1 MAKRMLI
8 DATHQE
14 ETRVIV
20 LNENRLE
27 EFDFESANKK
37 QIKGNIYLARVMRVE
52 PSLQACFVEYGG
64 NRHGFLSFSE
74 IHPDYYRIPQSDR
87 EQLLSMAQAEE
98 QSQEDESLN
107 DEETPE
113 TEPTEQVEPPEL
125 ATLSDNSAALDGKG
139 AQRNPL
145 HADDA
150 PSLLN
155 FASPGP
161 RQISDDS
168 HKTRAQSDY
177 VRLDDDDDADGVAH
191 IRAPSDQSSESTDTP
206 FENVATVS
214 AEPVLV
220 GGDTADSEVEQA
232 ATALKPRP
240 RFLRHYKI
248 QDVIVRRQ
256 VLLIQV
262 VKEERGSKG
271 AALTTYL
278 SLAGRYCVLMPNA
291 PRGGGVS
298 RKITSM
304 ADRKRLKAMVDELN
318 LPDAMGV
325 IVRTA
330 GMERPKPE
338 IRRDLDYLLRLW
350 NTIRDTTL
358 QSNAPCLIHEE
369 GDLIKRSIRDLY
381 SRDIDEIL
389 VAGEDGYRTAKSFM
403 QLILPNHSK
412 RVQPYRDD
420 TIPIM
425 QRYQVEVQLDAIH
438 SPIVQ
443 LKSGGYIVIN
453 PTEALVAIDV
463 NSGRA
468 TREKGI
474 EETAIKTN
482 IEAVDEVARQIRLR
496 DLSGLIVID
505 FIDME
510 ETRNIHAVER
520 RIREAMKNDR
530 ARIQIGSI
538 SMFGLLE
545 LSRQRLRSSL
555 LESSSEPCPHCQGT
569 GRLRSIESTAL
580 HVLRGL
586 EEEGMAHQAS
596 ALALYLPTDIA
607 FFILNHK
614 RQALT
619 LIEQRYGFTVELIR
633 DDSLYPPAYRLE
645 RRELLPKATH
655 RTASRFGEVDARA
668 GANLAV
674 SPDESD
680 ADLES
685 DAPDASSLG
694 DSEMSEPS
702 RSHTHRAERGSPS
715 RDENASGDGNA
726 HRRQRP
732 RQRRGGQA
740 GRHPS
745 SAPAITDPTYVER
758 AASHSSENRPSASQ
772 LSGLARH
779 ENIAAG
785 GTTEPGLAEGGDQAA
800 TSQDQAERRRRG
812 RRGGR
817 RRGRREFAGA
827 APDHHPNAAAANVTP
842 HASGERGGQGEYRD
856 HPSSAANAT
865 SHSKSSEGSRNFD
878 ASSGGDSNKVNGGGG
893 ETAPKPTIKRRL
905 FGLLGR

>member
-87 EQLLSMAQAEE
+87 EQLLSMVRAEE
-98 QSQEDESLN
+98 QGQDDDTLEDESPEPDQTAHHEHNEATNSHESMTEASAIN
-107 DEETPE
+107 DTAEHSES
-113 TEPTEQVEPPEL
+113 PPDFNQE
-125 ATLSDNSAALDGKG
+125 SG
-139 AQRNPL
+139 QP
-145 HADDA
+145 HH
-150 PSLLN
+150 P
-155 FASPGP
+155 
-161 RQISDDS
+161 
-168 HKTRAQSDY
+168 RAQSEF
-177 VRLDDDDDADGVAH
+177 VGLNDADDVVAASVS
-191 IRAPSDQSSESTDTP
+191 IVPPVEISENSDETDLS
-206 FENVATVS
+206 AS
-214 AEPVLV
+214 AEPVQV
-220 GGDTADSEVEQA
+220 GGDTADADVEQA

-240 RFLRHYKI
+240 RSLRHYKI

-304 ADRKRLKAMVDELN
+304 ADRKRLKAMVDEFN
-318 LPDAMGV
+318 LPDSMGV

-330 GMERPKPE
+330 GMERPKQE

-358 QSNAPCLIHEE
+358 QSMSPCLIHEE

-389 VAGEDGYRTAKSFM
+389 VAGEDGYKTAKSFM

-420 TIPIM
+420 TVPIM

-438 SPIVQ
+438 SPVVQ

-596 ALALYLPTDIA
+596 SLALYLPTDIA
-607 FFILNHK
+607 FYILNHK
-614 RQALT
+614 RQALIQ
-619 LIEQRYGFTVELIR
+619 IEQRYGFTVELIR
-633 DDSLYPPAYRLE
+633 DDSLYPPNYRLE
-645 RRELLPKATH
+645 RRELLPKTTH
-655 RTASRFGEVDARA
+655 RTASRFGEIDAHSA
-668 GANLAV
+668 ASLAL
-674 SPDESD
+674 SDDESEFD
-680 ADLES
+680 EDTGQIGNSES
-685 DAPDASSLG
+685 S
-694 DSEMSEPS
+694 DSAMAENTHQQAQ
-702 RSHTHRAERGSPS
+702 RSHTNRENHNSAPRG
-715 RDENASGDGNA
+715 DENSGGDAQG
-726 HRRQRP
+726 HRRQRQ
-732 RQRRGGQA
+732 RRRRGGYEGRPPHSGATTGHHHDHPHSEPMA
-740 GRHPS
+740 GGGSENHAPASQS
-745 SAPAITDPTYVER
+745 SALAQPEGSV
-758 AASHSSENRPSASQ
+758 AANGMEYNTPEA
-772 LSGLARH
+772 G
-779 ENIAAG
+779 IAG
-785 GTTEPGLAEGGDQAA
+785 GGHDQAA
-800 TSQDQAERRRRG
+800 RRRRG

-817 RRGRREFAGA
+817 RRGRRDFNESST
-827 APDHHPNAAAANVTP
+827 NP
-842 HASGERGGQGEYRD
+842 HANADGEHAGTGGFHG
-856 HPSSAANAT
+856 HSTHNPAT
-865 SHSKSSEGSRNFD
+865 PNPATQNKASEGSRSFGT
-878 ASSGGDSNKVNGGGG
+878 SSGSDSGKTRDGGGG
-893 ETAPKPTIKRRL
+893 GDDPTPKPTAKRRF